1 MKNLP
6 TPAAGFITAAI
17 NSIGAAQATETT
29 LSSHTLPKWTCRIT
43 PTGHCKGGHDRE
55 LG

>member
-1 MKNLP
+1 MKNFRTL
-6 TPAAGFITAAI
+6 AAGFITAAI

-29 LSSHTLPKWTCRIT
+29 SSWHTLPKWTCRIT
-43 PTGHCKGGHDRE
+43 PTGYCKDGHDRE